1 MGATSAGEK
10 GTQPSATDAPR
21 EQSRLGFLF
30 APVDVASLVV
40 FRICFALVMLWHV
53 GSYLTKG
60 YIEYSYIAPRFHFTY
75 LGFGWVR
82 TWPDDGMIFHYYAM
96 GVFAVMILVG
106 LCYRLSMVLFFL
118 AFTYTFLLEKTYYQ
132 NHYYLICLISF
143 LMIFLP
149 THRAL
154 SLDALLWPDVRSN
167 VAPAWTV
174 WLLRLQIGIP
184 YTYGAIA
191 KLSSDWLHGQP
202 VRSWLST
209 RADLPLIG
217 PYVGE
222 DWLVYLVAHGGF
234 VLDLIVVPML
244 LWQRTRVLAYIM
256 TLVFHFTNA
265 MLWDIGI
272 FPWFMIGATTIF
284 FSPGWPRSLWRSS
297 GVPHVK
303 KMDLTPR
310 LSSLQRATV
319 IFWGTYVALQLVIPF
334 RHFLYPGNA
343 NWTEE
348 GHLFAWHMMLREKTC
363 GLRFYA
369 RDPKTGSNWEVD
381 PLEHL
386 NVRQY
391 SRIGKDADLMLQFSH
406 YLSRQLGTPGE
417 KDIEIHAIDLVSLN
431 VRKPQLL
438 FDPKLNLSA
447 IERSLMPKKW
457 IYPLTEPLRKEMSKV
472 PIGEWN
478 EVIPLEDPI
487 DRSENADP
495 TDAASFGTETL
506 APPERSSGAS
516 GPPSG

>member
-1 MGATSAGEK
+1 MGATSAGGK
-10 GTQPSATDAPR
+10 STQPNATAAPV

-60 YIEYSYIAPRFHFTY
+60 YIEYSYIAPRYHFTFF
-75 LGFGWVR
+75 GFGWVR
-82 TWPDDGMIFHYYAM
+82 PWPDDGMILHYYAM
-96 GVFAVMILVG
+96 GVLAVMILVG

-149 THRAL
+149 TNRAL
-154 SLDALLWPDVRSN
+154 SLDALLWPDLRSN
-167 VAPAWTV
+167 VTPLWTV

-191 KLSSDWLHGQP
+191 KLNSDWLHGQP

-209 RADLPLIG
+209 RGDLPLIG

-222 DWLVYLVAHGGF
+222 DWLVYFIAHGG
-234 VLDLIVVPML
+234 LLYDLLVVPML
-244 LWQRTRVLAYIM
+244 LWKRTRVLAYVL
-256 TLVFHFTNA
+256 TLAFHLPNSA
-265 MLWDIGI
+265 LWEIGV

-284 FSPGWPRSLWRSS
+284 FSPGWPRSIWRIP
-297 GVPHVK
+297 GGPRVK
-303 KMDLTPR
+303 KLEPAPR
-310 LSSLQRATV
+310 LSFLQRATV
-319 IFWGTYVALQLVIPF
+319 AFWGTYVALQLLIPF
-334 RHFLYPGNA
+334 RHYLYPGNVS
-343 NWTEE
+343 WTEE
-348 GHLFAWHMMLREKTC
+348 GHLFAWHMMLREKVC

-369 RDPKTGSNWEVD
+369 RDPKTGSHWEVD
-381 PLEHL
+381 PFEHL
-386 NVRQY
+386 NYRQF

-417 KDIEIHAIDLVSLN
+417 KDIEIRAIDLVSLN

-438 FDPKLNLSA
+438 FDPQINLVTL
-447 IERSLMPKKW
+447 ERTLMPKKW
-457 IYPLTEPLRKEMSKV
+457 IYPLTEPLRKEKWEV
-472 PIGEWN
+472 PFEDWEKAILMEGPFGRSGEADRT
-478 EVIPLEDPI
+478 DP
-487 DRSENADP
+487 
-495 TDAASFGTETL
+495 ASLGTQSLKPPKQTGTE
-506 APPERSSGAS
+506 PGS
-516 GPPSG
+516 PSG